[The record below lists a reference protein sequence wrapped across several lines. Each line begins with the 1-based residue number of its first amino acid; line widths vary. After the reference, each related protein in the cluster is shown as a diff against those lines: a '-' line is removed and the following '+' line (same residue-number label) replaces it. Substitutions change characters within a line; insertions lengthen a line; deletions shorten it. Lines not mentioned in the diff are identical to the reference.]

1 MKNPT
6 SVIRVLLVDDSALVR
21 RGVRSVITAHSQHG
35 AIQVVGEAAN
45 AAEAMSEV
53 LRLKPDVVLLDLR
66 LPDGSGIDICRRIHS
81 EVPETRVLVLTSFVD
96 DNLVYN
102 AVIAGA
108 HGYLMKE
115 VDPPALLEAITKAA
129 AGQSIL
135 TPDITQRV
143 MKMLRSGTAGKDGAN
158 DLSSLSQQE
167 RRVLAC
173 VAEGLTNKQTGER
186 LNLSENTVKNYLI
199 NVFEKLQVKRR
210 SQAAALYV
218 EQVGRPQSSA
228 LPPGP

>member
-1 MKNPT
+1 MKT
-6 SVIRVLLVDDSALVR
+6 STPVIRVLLVDDSALVR

-66 LPDGSGIDICRRIHS
+66 LPDGSGIDICRRIHT

-129 AGQSIL
+129 SGQSIL

-143 MKMLRSGTAGKDGAN
+143 MKMLRSGNAGKDGTN

>member
-1 MKNPT
+1 MKSST
-6 SVIRVLLVDDSALVR
+6 SAIRVLLVDDSALVR
-21 RGVRSVITAHSQHG
+21 RGIRSVITAHSQQG

-45 AAEAMSEV
+45 VAEAMTEV

-66 LPDGSGIDICRRIHS
+66 LPDGSGIDVCRRIHT
-81 EVPETRVLVLTSFVD
+81 EAPETRVLVLTSFVD

-143 MKMLRSGTAGKDGAN
+143 MKMLRNGTSTKDGTS

-186 LNLSENTVKNYLI
+186 LGLSENTVKNYLI

-218 EQVGRPQSSA
+218 EQVGRPQTSA
-228 LPPGP
+228 LPPVS

>member
-1 MKNPT
+1 MKT
-6 SVIRVLLVDDSALVR
+6 STPVIRVLLVDDSALVR

-35 AIQVVGEAAN
+35 TIQVVGEAAN

-53 LRLKPDVVLLDLR
+53 LRLRPDVVLLDLR

-158 DLSSLSQQE
+158 YLSSLSQQE

-218 EQVGRPQSSA
+218 EQMGRPQSSA

>member
-1 MKNPT
+1 MT
-6 SVIRVLLVDDSALVR
+6 TATTAIRVLLVDDSALVR
-21 RGVRSVITAHSQHG
+21 RGVASVIGAHSDKDT
-35 AIQVVGEAAN
+35 IQVVGEAAT
-45 AAEAMSEV
+45 AAEAVTEAH
-53 LRLKPDVVLLDLR
+53 RLKPDVVLLDLR
-66 LPDGSGIDICRRIHS
+66 LPDDSGINVCRRLHG
-81 EVPETRVLVLTSFVD
+81 ELPGTRIVVLTSFVD

-115 VDPPALLEAITKAA
+115 VDPPTLIEAITKAA
-129 AGQSIL
+129 LGQSIL
-135 TPDITQRV
+135 APDITERV
-143 MKMLRSGTAGKDGAN
+143 MKMLRGGNGAKDGAS
-158 DLSSLSQQE
+158 DLASLSPQE

-173 VAEGLTNKQTGER
+173 IAEGLTNKQTGER

-218 EQVGRPQSSA
+218 EQVGRPNPSD
-228 LPPGP
+228 LPPA

>member
-1 MKNPT
+1 MKSMT
-6 SVIRVLLVDDSALVR
+6 STIRVLLVDDSALVR
-21 RGVRSVITAHSQHG
+21 RGVRSVIEAHSEQG
-35 AIQVVGEAAN
+35 AIEVVGEAAS
-45 AAEAMSEV
+45 AAAAMTEV
-53 LRLKPDVVLLDLR
+53 MRLRPDVVLLDLR
-66 LPDGSGIDICRRIHS
+66 LPDDSGINVCRRIHT
-81 EVPETRVLVLTSFVD
+81 EAPATRVLVLTSFVD

-115 VDPPALLEAITKAA
+115 VDPPTLLEAIAKAA
-129 AGQSIL
+129 SGQSIL
-135 TPDITQRV
+135 APDITERV
-143 MKMLRSGTAGKDGAN
+143 MKMLRSGNTGKEGSN
-158 DLSSLSQQE
+158 DLSTLSNQE

-218 EQVGRPQSSA
+218 EQVGRPVASD
-228 LPPGP
+228 LPPGK

>member
-135 TPDITQRV
+135 TPDIT
-143 MKMLRSGTAGKDGAN
+143 
-158 DLSSLSQQE
+158 
-167 RRVLAC
+167 
-173 VAEGLTNKQTGER
+173 
-186 LNLSENTVKNYLI
+186 
-199 NVFEKLQVKRR
+199 
-210 SQAAALYV
+210 
-218 EQVGRPQSSA
+218 SA
-228 LPPGP
+228 

>member
-1 MKNPT
+1 MKNTT

-143 MKMLRSGTAGKDGAN
+143 MKMLRSGTAGKDGAS

>member
-1 MKNPT
+1 MKT
-6 SVIRVLLVDDSALVR
+6 STPAIRVLLVDDSALVR

-45 AAEAMSEV
+45 AAEAMTEV

-143 MKMLRSGTAGKDGAN
+143 MKMLRSGTAGKDGAS

>member
-1 MKNPT
+1 MKNST

-35 AIQVVGEAAN
+35 AVQVVGEAAN
-45 AAEAMSEV
+45 AAEAMTEV

>member
-1 MKNPT
+1 MKT
-6 SVIRVLLVDDSALVR
+6 STPAIRVLLVDDSALVR

-45 AAEAMSEV
+45 AAEAMTEV

-129 AGQSIL
+129 SGQSIL

-143 MKMLRSGTAGKDGAN
+143 MKMLRSGTAGKDGVS

-228 LPPGP
+228 LPPAP

>member
-1 MKNPT
+1 MKSST
-6 SVIRVLLVDDSALVR
+6 SAIRVLLVDDSTLVR
-21 RGVRSVITAHSQHG
+21 RGIRSVITAHSQQG

-45 AAEAMSEV
+45 VAEAMTEV

-66 LPDGSGIDICRRIHS
+66 LPDGSGIDVCRRIHT
-81 EVPETRVLVLTSFVD
+81 EAPETRVLVLTSFVD

-143 MKMLRSGTAGKDGAN
+143 MKMLRNGTSSKDGTS

-186 LNLSENTVKNYLI
+186 LGLSENTVKNYLI

-228 LPPGP
+228 LPPAS

>member
-1 MKNPT
+1 MKT
-6 SVIRVLLVDDSALVR
+6 STPAIRVLLVDDSALVR

-45 AAEAMSEV
+45 AAEAMTEV

-66 LPDGSGIDICRRIHS
+66 LPDGSGIDVCRRIHS

-129 AGQSIL
+129 SGQSIL

-143 MKMLRSGTAGKDGAN
+143 MKMLRSGTAGKDGAS

-228 LPPGP
+228 LPPAH

>member
-1 MKNPT
+1 MKSST
-6 SVIRVLLVDDSALVR
+6 SAIRVLLVDDSALVR
-21 RGVRSVITAHSQHG
+21 RGIRSVITAHSQQG

-45 AAEAMSEV
+45 VAEAMTEV

-66 LPDGSGIDICRRIHS
+66 LPDGSGIDVCRRIHT
-81 EVPETRVLVLTSFVD
+81 EAPETRVLVLTSFVD

-143 MKMLRSGTAGKDGAN
+143 MKMLRNGTSTKDGTS

-186 LNLSENTVKNYLI
+186 LGLSENTVKNYLI

-218 EQVGRPQSSA
+218 EQVGRPQTSA
-228 LPPGP
+228 LPHVS

>member
-1 MKNPT
+1 MKST
-6 SVIRVLLVDDSALVR
+6 TFGIRVLLVDDSALVR
-21 RGVRSVITAHSQHG
+21 RGVRSVITAHSQQG

-45 AAEAMSEV
+45 AAEAMTEV

-66 LPDGSGIDICRRIHS
+66 LPDGSGIDICRRIHH
-81 EVPETRVLVLTSFVD
+81 EAPETRVLVLTSFVD

-143 MKMLRSGTAGKDGAN
+143 MKMLRSGPAGKDGTN

-186 LNLSENTVKNYLI
+186 LGLSENTVKNYLI

>member
-66 LPDGSGIDICRRIHS
+66 LPDGSGIDVCRRIHS

-129 AGQSIL
+129 SGQSIL

-143 MKMLRSGTAGKDGAN
+143 MKMLRSGTAGKDGTN

>member
-1 MKNPT
+1 MKT
-6 SVIRVLLVDDSALVR
+6 STPGIRVLLVDDSALVR

-53 LRLKPDVVLLDLR
+53 LRLRPDVVLLDLR

-129 AGQSIL
+129 SGQSIL

-143 MKMLRSGTAGKDGAN
+143 MKMLRSGTAGKDGAS

>member
-1 MKNPT
+1 MKSTT
-6 SVIRVLLVDDSALVR
+6 SGIRVLLVDDSALVR
-21 RGVRSVITAHSQHG
+21 RGVRSVITAHSQQG

-45 AAEAMSEV
+45 AAEAMTEV

-66 LPDGSGIDICRRIHS
+66 LPDGSGIDICRRIHH
-81 EVPETRVLVLTSFVD
+81 EAPETRVLVLTSFVD

-143 MKMLRSGTAGKDGAN
+143 MKMLRSGPAGKDGTN

-186 LNLSENTVKNYLI
+186 LGLSENTVKNYLI

>member
-1 MKNPT
+1 MKNTT

>member
-1 MKNPT
+1 MKT
-6 SVIRVLLVDDSALVR
+6 STPVIRVLLVDDSALVR

-66 LPDGSGIDICRRIHS
+66 LPDGSGIDICRRIHT

-129 AGQSIL
+129 TGQSIL

-143 MKMLRSGTAGKDGAN
+143 MKMLRSGNAGKDGTN

>member
-129 AGQSIL
+129 SGQSIL

-143 MKMLRSGTAGKDGAN
+143 MKMLRSGTAGKDGSN

>member
-1 MKNPT
+1 MKT
-6 SVIRVLLVDDSALVR
+6 STPVIRVLLVDDSALVR

-66 LPDGSGIDICRRIHS
+66 LPDGSGIDICRRIHT

-143 MKMLRSGTAGKDGAN
+143 MKMLRSGNGGKDGTS

>member
-1 MKNPT
+1 MKT
-6 SVIRVLLVDDSALVR
+6 STPVIRVLLVDDSSLVR
-21 RGVRSVITAHSQHG
+21 RGVRSVITAHCQHG

-45 AAEAMSEV
+45 AAEAMTEV
-53 LRLKPDVVLLDLR
+53 LRLRPDVVLLDLR

>member
-1 MKNPT
+1 MKT
-6 SVIRVLLVDDSALVR
+6 STPAIRVLLVDDSALVR

-45 AAEAMSEV
+45 AAEAMTEV

-129 AGQSIL
+129 SGQSIL

-143 MKMLRSGTAGKDGAN
+143 MKMLRSGTAGKDGAS

-186 LNLSENTVKNYLI
+186 LSLSENTVKNYLI

-228 LPPGP
+228 LPPAP

>member
-129 AGQSIL
+129 SGQSIL

-143 MKMLRSGTAGKDGAN
+143 MKMLRSGNAGKDGTN

>member
-1 MKNPT
+1 MKSST
-6 SVIRVLLVDDSALVR
+6 SAIRVLLVDDSALVR
-21 RGVRSVITAHSQHG
+21 RGIRSVITAHSQQG

-45 AAEAMSEV
+45 VAEAMTEV

-66 LPDGSGIDICRRIHS
+66 LHDGSGIDVCRRIHT
-81 EVPETRVLVLTSFVD
+81 EAPEARVLVLTSFVD

-143 MKMLRSGTAGKDGAN
+143 MKMLRNGTSTKDGTS

-186 LNLSENTVKNYLI
+186 LGLSENTVKNYLI

-218 EQVGRPQSSA
+218 EQVGRPQTSA
-228 LPPGP
+228 LPPVS